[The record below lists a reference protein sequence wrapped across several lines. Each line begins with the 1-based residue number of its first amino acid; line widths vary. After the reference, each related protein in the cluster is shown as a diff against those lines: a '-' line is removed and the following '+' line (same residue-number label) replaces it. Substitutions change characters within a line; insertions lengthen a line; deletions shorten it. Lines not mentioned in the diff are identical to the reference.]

1 MTVGH
6 TDQTLKH
13 TMSQYNTNTLRRNLM
28 QPIGLFHTP
37 KDMDEL
43 QTWLKETRDPLTT
56 VAAMMMYNLLVTN
69 YSLEEKEIES

>member
-1 MTVGH
+1 
-6 TDQTLKH
+6 
-13 TMSQYNTNTLRRNLM
+13 M

-43 QTWLKETRDPLTT
+43 QTWLKETREPLAT

-69 YSLEEKEIES
+69 YSPEEKEIES